1 MSEEDLQMILRF
13 SESTLSAFKVYEPG
27 NMMSSEKKEV
37 LEHFAAVFTVLD
49 PQSFRDVF
57 NVHME
62 LLYNHILEDQM
73 ILTVSD
79 YLLINASSSCAFAN
93 IVLRF
98 LVRKIPQLASLP
110 TRKSNLE
117 CRVMLRLF
125 KTVFRSLGLFPDN
138 ELMLQPYLRKI
149 VKLAL
154 LSAIEVKKPSNFLF
168 LLRFLFRSIAQG
180 KFELLYKE
188 FAPMIPD
195 VLCALLRIH
204 DKVDAAELR
213 EIVIELCLIIPAR
226 LSALLPHLKLLVRP
240 VVLALGSHGPNVPLG
255 LRTLEFWI
263 DSLNPDFLYPILR
276 KKPML
281 ERLMT
286 SLCDLLQFPR
296 SHHDAFVLRLLGK
309 LGGRNRRFL
318 QEPSFISYR
327 DVTKHTPRTLKMC
340 IRLPTSVNTKWW
352 SREEIIVLQ
361 DVSAMAKA
369 TMDFLNKHFDHTQAT
384 DPSELSTE
392 DKKERKKTDETSQ
405 TKDVSKP
412 EEQTNEVLDKHY
424 KRAAHDTLSY
434 VLKYMLQQF
443 AVSDTPTADLCKL
456 HLPGP
461 LLPDLLLCIFKSAC
475 DDDMDTALKTQARG
489 WVTQLTLLLHRHAE
503 TPIPSTVEELAAS
516 LGEDPDSNVQASA
529 ATTSRD
535 GLELSNALLIKPLL
549 ACVADPNTTI
559 AAFGLELL
567 EHFFTTLN
575 TIYSDRKALLRG
587 AVGLMKTL
595 KDELDANCHDKDW
608 RVQLRTVQA
617 IRLVMKRLPDD
628 WTISHHR
635 HLCHSLLFVLNSHL
649 PEVAKH
655 TVEPTKAAVM
665 DVLRI
670 CVNDIPAH
678 TAASTK
684 QVPPETQLTATLHQ
698 TTGSGVQNTPHIA
711 QSPSN
716 SSTDAAVASPEM
728 MASSVDPSTPS
739 VFSVPPALRIG
750 GVASSTTPSDANA
763 MDVEENNSHDSSAT
777 AAPNV
782 VPTPTERPL
791 SSPCVQGL
799 ASMFIQEL
807 VSCREDVRECAK
819 TALDEIAR
827 RQGVTVNDVMHL
839 YLENF
844 RKLIFRSL
852 NTNPLEVQC
861 GILDGQCY
869 QLSLKPALFG
879 DMDDVYRVLCEA
891 VTMTEV
897 FKPQSPPNAQNSRT
911 RAAALRLFP
920 LTPSAE
926 VKLRVKVLQLMSVVV
941 RHAPK
946 AFRSAK
952 SLNRWKP
959 SPGQLFIR
967 LFITSLGHTSPE
979 IMDAALDSLGS
990 VISTSHSN
998 GDKHLTTELLQ
1009 QCLRSVL
1016 HNVKD
1021 HKRLSLPLLHSLSR
1035 LLKMLSG
1042 FFNSSLGER
1051 LFQHLQCWTQPVK
1064 IMQLRLW
1071 KSGEEPLI
1079 AAAILDLFHVLPPCD
1094 NIGYL
1099 VSTTTRLESVLY
1111 QFPSYGYIS
1120 SPYREPLVRFLCRY
1134 SDKAIE
1140 YFLDQSKLLNA
1151 QSASLFRAILKSPL
1165 GQQLRTALMTVKGS
1179 TLLRKATFAVTF
1191 PSSLDQKTGMQS
1203 KVRASSN
1210 MQRVVS
1216 LHTIGL
1222 EIVLALSERERG
1234 WLSCQKQIMDCLLMM
1249 WRPRARQE
1257 KLFSEE
1263 MSLQTQKETTLLV
1276 KCLIA
1281 YARERPGDVAVVYD
1295 LLITFMSP
1303 TLIDFS
1309 FLRLFY
1315 TDEVAKTFATHHKYN
1330 LIEYFLTLYS
1340 STQVATTLKVA
1351 ALRMLVIPILSTSFF
1366 QGDTNLLDSKL
1377 LRKIMATMLTEDL
1390 HNPCKTK
1397 GQEALRIELLKL
1409 ATLLIR

>member
-49 PQSFRDVF
+49 PQSFRDIF

-93 IVLRF
+93 IVLQF
-98 LVRKIPQLASLP
+98 LVQKIPQLVSLS
-110 TRKSNLE
+110 TQKSNLE

-125 KTVFRSLGLFPDN
+125 KTVFRSLGLFSDN

-154 LSAIEVKKPSNFLF
+154 LSAIQVEKPDNFLF

-188 FAPMIPD
+188 FAPIIPD

-204 DKVDAAELR
+204 DKVEAVPQR

-240 VVLALGSHGPNVPLG
+240 VVLALCSKGPNVPLG

-276 KKPML
+276 KQPML

-286 SLCDLLQFPR
+286 SLCNLLQFPR

-318 QEPSFISYR
+318 QEPSLIPYR
-327 DVTKHTPRTLKMC
+327 NVTKHTPRTLNMS
-340 IRLPTSVNTKWW
+340 IRLPASVKTEWW
-352 SREEIIVLQ
+352 NREEIIVLR

-369 TMDFLNKHFDHTQAT
+369 AMDYLNKHFDHAQVAEKKQK
-384 DPSELSTE
+384 SGE
-392 DKKERKKTDETSQ
+392 DKKKGKKTEKSSKA
-405 TKDVSKP
+405 KDLSKL
-412 EEQTNEVLDKHY
+412 EEQTSAVLKKHY
-424 KRAAHDTLSY
+424 KRSAHDTLSY
-434 VLKYMLQQF
+434 LLTYMLQQF
-443 AVSDTPTADLCKL
+443 AVSDSRAGDLCKL

-461 LLPDLLLCIFKSAC
+461 LFPDLLLCTFKSAC
-475 DDDMDTALKTQARG
+475 DKNVDTALKTQARG
-489 WVTQLTLLLHRHAE
+489 RVTQLTLLLHRHRETSLLKTDDDLAE
-503 TPIPSTVEELAAS
+503 S
-516 LGEDPDSNVQASA
+516 LGKDPDSDVHASA
-529 ATTSRD
+529 IGPNRA
-535 GLELSNALLIKPLL
+535 GLELDNSILIQPLL
-549 ACVADPNTTI
+549 ACVADPNVNI
-559 AAFGLELL
+559 AAFGVQLL

-575 TIYSDRKALLRG
+575 TIYSDPKALLRG
-587 AVGLMKTL
+587 ATGLLEAL
-595 KDELDANCHDKDW
+595 KHELEANCHAKDW
-608 RVQLRTVQA
+608 RVQLGTVRA
-617 IRLVMKRLPDD
+617 IRLVIKRLPDD
-628 WTISHHR
+628 WTISHYGD
-635 HLCHSLLFVLNSHL
+635 LCQSLLFILNSHL
-649 PEVAKH
+649 PEVAEH
-655 TVEPTKAAVM
+655 SVEPTKAAIM

-670 CVNDIPAH
+670 CVNDLAAH
-678 TAASTK
+678 TTTSTK
-684 QVPPETQLTATLHQ
+684 QVPTETDVSSKSL
-698 TTGSGVQNTPHIA
+698 VQTPH
-711 QSPSN
+711 QSAGAPHISQTSN
-716 SSTDAAVASPEM
+716 LPTDAGVASTEM
-728 MASSVDPSTPS
+728 GSAFDPSTS
-739 VFSVPPALRIG
+739 SALSVPPGLQSG
-750 GVASSTTPSDANA
+750 DTVSSTAPSNGNA
-763 MDVEENNSHDSSAT
+763 MDIEGENSRDSIVT
-777 AAPNV
+777 AAPK
-782 VPTPTERPL
+782 PTEQPL
-791 SSPCVQGL
+791 SLPCVRGL
-799 ASMFIQEL
+799 ASMFIKEL

-819 TALDEIAR
+819 TALNEIAQ
-827 RQGVTVNDVMHL
+827 RQGVTVNEVIHL
-839 YLENF
+839 YLEKF
-844 RKLIFRSL
+844 RKSVFRSL
-852 NTNPLEVQC
+852 NTNPLEIQC

-879 DMDDVYRVLCEA
+879 DMDDIYRVLCEA

-897 FKPQSPPNAQNSRT
+897 YKPQNSRA
-911 RAAALRLFP
+911 RAAGGRLFP
-920 LTPSAE
+920 LTSSTE

-946 AFRSAK
+946 VFRSAK
-952 SLNRWKP
+952 SFNRWKP

-967 LFITSLGHTSPE
+967 LFMTSLGHTSPE

-990 VISTSHSN
+990 VIATSHSN

-1151 QSASLFRAILKSPL
+1151 HSASLFRAILKSPE

-1191 PSSLDQKTGMQS
+1191 PSGLDQKPGMQS
-1203 KVRASSN
+1203 KVRASSS
-1210 MQRVVS
+1210 MQRVVA

-1222 EIVLALSERERG
+1222 EIVLALSEREHG

-1276 KCLIA
+1276 KCLIS

-1309 FLRLFY
+1309 FLRVFY

-1366 QGDTNLLDSKL
+1366 EGNMNLLDSKL
-1377 LRKIMATMLTEDL
+1377 LRNIMATMLTEDL
-1390 HNPCKTK
+1390 HNPCKNK